1 MIRQIESIAR
11 IGGQVHLP
19 GSKSVTHRALLIAA
33 LADGESRIRNPLRA
47 EDTLL
52 TAQAL
57 EQLGVELLWEQDA
70 VRVRPPKLRWSEPAA
85 PVQLG
90 NSGTSMRLLAGFLA
104 AGRGRFVL
112 DGTDRLRERP
122 IGPVLEG
129 LAEQG
134 VRGHFLGQGGYPPV
148 EMVTTGLQGG
158 EIEIDARQSSQFLSS
173 ILVVA
178 PCAPRD
184 MVVSWMEPVASLPYV
199 HLTLA
204 MLEQWGVTYHWL
216 GSNRVRIPAPQVYR
230 AQDYLVE
237 GDCSSASYWWA
248 AAAITG
254 GEIVTAPV
262 TSEALQGD
270 CRFLEVLE
278 RMGCTIH
285 WGEKSVRVQG
295 PERLNALDL
304 DMNAMPDMVPTLA
317 VVAAFAE
324 GTTRIHNVA
333 HLRIKE
339 SDRIAVVAMELSKL
353 GVVVKELPD
362 GLVIRGGGARGAAIE
377 SHNDHRI
384 AMAFAIAGLRIP
396 GLTIHGAEAVAKS
409 YPTFWEEFTRVAH
422 EPQERPGLPLC
433 HALA

>member
-1 MIRQIESIAR
+1 MIRHIDPIAKVHGQIR
-11 IGGQVHLP
+11 LP

-33 LADGESRIRNPLRA
+33 LADGESRVRNPLRA

-52 TAQAL
+52 TAGAL
-57 EQLGVELLWEQDA
+57 EQLGVELIWEEDA
-70 VRVRPPKLRWSEPAA
+70 VRVRPPKWRWSQPAA
-85 PVQLG
+85 PIQLG

-122 IGPVLEG
+122 IGPVLEA

-134 VRGHFLGQGGYPPV
+134 VRGHFLGQTGFPPV
-148 EMVTTGLQGG
+148 EMVTSGLQGG
-158 EIEIDARQSSQFLSS
+158 GIEIDARQSSQFLSS
-173 ILVVA
+173 VLVVA

-184 MVVSWMEPVASLPYV
+184 MVVNWLEPVASLPYV

-204 MLEQWGVTYHWL
+204 MLEQWGVNYQWL
-216 GSNRVRIPAPQVYR
+216 APNSVRIPAPQPYR
-230 AQDYLVE
+230 SQDYLVE

-262 TSEALQGD
+262 TSAALQGD

-278 RMGCTIH
+278 RMGCNIH
-285 WGEKSVRVQG
+285 WEGEGVRVKG
-295 PERLNALDL
+295 PERLRDLDL

-339 SDRIAVVAMELSKL
+339 SDRIAVVAMELGKI
-353 GVVVKELPD
+353 GIAVEELAD
-362 GLVIRGGGARGAAIE
+362 GLVIHGGGAHGAAIE

-384 AMAFAIAGLRIP
+384 AMAFAVAGLRVP
-396 GLTIHGAEAVAKS
+396 GIIIHGAEAVAKS
-409 YPTFWEEFTRVAH
+409 YPDFWDEFARIAQ
-422 EPQERPGLPLC
+422 PDGLGTDQQQVC
-433 HALA
+433 CG